1 MNDKFTLFI
10 DGILCGLIGVA
21 SAIYGF
27 LHWGEEHTALY
38 FAVTFLCG
46 VVGKLIADK
55 VETGNKE

>member
-1 MNDKFTLFI
+1 MNDKNILFI
-10 DGILCGLIGVA
+10 DCILCGLIGAA
-21 SAIYGF
+21 SMIYGF

-38 FAVTFLCG
+38 FTVAFLCG